1 MEIFDTFG
9 DSNQQTDEA
18 YDLGSELLDN
28 FDPIWDYL
36 CSNGD
41 LPNLSLPVSNF
52 LKSAN
57 LFLGFGSLFVVEGAE
72 LTGTLTGIGG
82 LVGGL
87 TMGGLVT
94 ACIIVLSVLFVS
106 IEPVGGPNE
115 NEEIS
120 EFYESHNYDENSDI
134 NQIKSSKDWVK
145 ELKKIQKGEDIPKN
159 GDLNYLDGTDG
170 DPENLI
176 KALVIISSFTGLSI
190 IGDVYINNGHKDYE
204 SIANLN
210 NTYSN
215 FTLDV
220 NYNKSDSKIT
230 LTRV

>member
-1 MEIFDTFG
+1 MTRIRVVGSNEKVLVFDSSTGLLHDQMQVIYGAFCY
-9 DSNQQTDEA
+9 SNQQTDWA
-18 YDLGSELLDN
+18 FDLGSELLDN
-28 FDPIWDYL
+28 FGPIWGYL
-36 CSNGD
+36 CGVGD
-41 LPNLSLPVSNF
+41 LPNMSLPATNF

-94 ACIIVLSVLFVS
+94 ACIIVLPVLFVS

-145 ELKKIQKGEDIPKN
+145 ELKKIQKGEDIPK
-159 GDLNYLDGTDG
+159 
-170 DPENLI
+170 
-176 KALVIISSFTGLSI
+176 KW
-190 IGDVYINNGHKDYE
+190 
-204 SIANLN
+204 
-210 NTYSN
+210 
-215 FTLDV
+215 
-220 NYNKSDSKIT
+220 
-230 LTRV
+230 

>member
-1 MEIFDTFG
+1 M
-9 DSNQQTDEA
+9 
-18 YDLGSELLDN
+18 
-28 FDPIWDYL
+28 
-36 CSNGD
+36 
-41 LPNLSLPVSNF
+41 PNLSLPVSNF

-94 ACIIVLSVLFVS
+94 ACIIVLPVLFVS

-145 ELKKIQKGEDIPKN
+145 ELKKIQKGEDIPK
-159 GDLNYLDGTDG
+159 
-170 DPENLI
+170 
-176 KALVIISSFTGLSI
+176 KMVI
-190 IGDVYINNGHKDYE
+190 
-204 SIANLN
+204 
-210 NTYSN
+210 
-215 FTLDV
+215 
-220 NYNKSDSKIT
+220 
-230 LTRV
+230 

>member
-1 MEIFDTFG
+1 M
-9 DSNQQTDEA
+9 
-18 YDLGSELLDN
+18 
-28 FDPIWDYL
+28 
-36 CSNGD
+36 
-41 LPNLSLPVSNF
+41 PNLSLPASNF

-94 ACIIVLSVLFVS
+94 ACIIVLPVLFVS

-190 IGDVYINNGHKDYE
+190 IGDVYINNGHKDYK
-204 SIANLN
+204 
-210 NTYSN
+210 
-215 FTLDV
+215 TLL
-220 NYNKSDSKIT
+220 I
-230 LTRV
+230 